1 MSERHGGRSST
12 FWGKKCVKFREIQ
25 CSLAMVGRDGG
36 KRGLD
41 RFSFLSLDCMCTC
54 DLTSVHRFVF
64 AAIPFVSTLLSTRFT
79 TVSTLL
85 YRTDAFTCIFFS
97 SAGTVTTSL
106 KVSCFKSTS
115 TVSTTRHCDV
125 LHVQHQMCS
134 LQSSYSQS
142 STSQQSVTS
151 LSSHRLALLSAT
163 TSTSLSRPGRDALKG
178 AHPPVD
184 MARSRHSLLELF
196 MRIRLVG

>member
-1 MSERHGGRSST
+1 
-12 FWGKKCVKFREIQ
+12 
-25 CSLAMVGRDGG
+25 MVGRDGG

-41 RFSFLSLDCMCTC
+41 RFSFLIPLSGLYVHLRSDICAPFRVCCYSVRFNVTVNALHNSQHSLVPYGC
-54 DLTSVHRFVF
+54 VH
-64 AAIPFVSTLLSTRFT
+64 
-79 TVSTLL
+79 L
-85 YRTDAFTCIFFS
+85 YLFQQRRHCYNITQ
-97 SAGTVTTSL
+97 SL
-106 KVSCFKSTS
+106 MFQIDMM

-178 AHPPVD
+178 AHPPD
-184 MARSRHSLLELF
+184 MARTGHSLLEQRISSSQELF
-196 MRIRLVG
+196 MRIKLVGWLPPLLLRKL